1 MQLTVHVVHI
11 RHPGEQGMHW
21 DNIDKELTSFKI
33 VISFFCCSQCLPC
46 SPPGRFFFTTRIAS
60 FKGQVGRD
68 NFVVAPDKS
77 SVLQENCQDS
87 VHSKFNSNSGA
98 PRAHEAVLENL
109 VITWPYTDRP
119 HHRATNG
126 HLTLSSYSFNRGGG
140 GGGMGYSSIAPYR
153 DHATDDIGHRD
164 ITRNSSGEL

>member
-1 MQLTVHVVHI
+1 MLHI
-11 RHPGEQGMHW
+11 RHPGEQGTHW
-21 DNIDKELTSFKI
+21 DNIDKELTSFQKI
-33 VISFFCCSQCLPC
+33 VISFFSLLLV
-46 SPPGRFFFTTRIAS
+46 SLLLSTRAIFFTTRIAS

-109 VITWPYTDRP
+109 VIT
-119 HHRATNG
+119 
-126 HLTLSSYSFNRGGG
+126 
-140 GGGMGYSSIAPYR
+140 
-153 DHATDDIGHRD
+153 
-164 ITRNSSGEL
+164 

>member
-1 MQLTVHVVHI
+1 MVHI
-11 RHPGEQGMHW
+11 RHPGEQGTHW

-33 VISFFCCSQCLPC
+33 VISFFLLLPV
-46 SPPGRFFFTTRIAS
+46 SPLLSTRAIFFTTRIAS

-109 VITWPYTDRP
+109 VIT
-119 HHRATNG
+119 
-126 HLTLSSYSFNRGGG
+126 
-140 GGGMGYSSIAPYR
+140 
-153 DHATDDIGHRD
+153 
-164 ITRNSSGEL
+164 